1 MNAVIAI
8 IAALPL
14 FLIGI
19 YGILARRH
27 FIRIIIA
34 VEIAM
39 SAVILTI
46 GALATAKG
54 ALGEALGVIVIIII
68 ALEAALGL
76 AIAIEMDRTF
86 DSVDILE
93 IRKLRDEVEK

>member
-1 MNAVIAI
+1 MNALIAL
-8 IAALPL
+8 IAVLPL
-14 FLIGI
+14 FLIGV

-27 FIRIIIA
+27 FIRIIIS

-46 GALATAKG
+46 GTFATVTSSF
-54 ALGEALGVIVIIII
+54 GEVLGVLVIIII

-76 AIAIEMDRTF
+76 AIAIEMDRTYK
-86 DSVDILE
+86 SVDILE
-93 IRKLRDEVEK
+93 IRKL

>member
-1 MNAVIAI
+1 MNALIAL
-8 IAALPL
+8 IAVLPL
-14 FLIGI
+14 FLIGV

-27 FIRIIIA
+27 FIRIIIS

-46 GALATAKG
+46 GTFATVTSSF
-54 ALGEALGVIVIIII
+54 GEVLGVLVIIII

-76 AIAIEMDRTF
+76 AIAIEMDRTYK
-86 DSVDILE
+86 SVDILE
-93 IRKLRDEVEK
+93 IRKLKEETQ

>member
-1 MNAVIAI
+1 MNALIAL
-8 IAALPL
+8 IAVLPL

-27 FIRIIIA
+27 FIRIIIS

-39 SAVILTI
+39 SAVILSI
-46 GALATAKG
+46 GVLATISG
-54 ALGEALGVIVIIII
+54 AMGEVIGIFVIIII

-76 AIAIEMDRTF
+76 AIAIEMDRTYQ
-86 DSVDILE
+86 SVDILE
-93 IRKLRDEVEK
+93 IRKLKEESE

>member
-1 MNAVIAI
+1 MNQTIAL

-14 FLIGI
+14 LLIGI

-27 FIRIIIA
+27 FIRIIIS

-39 SAVILTI
+39 SGVILTI
-46 GALATAKG
+46 GAIAAMRG
-54 ALGEALGVIVIIII
+54 AMGEVIGVLVIIIL

-76 AIAIEMDRTF
+76 AIAIEMDRTYK
-86 DSVDILE
+86 SVDILE
-93 IRKLRDEVEK
+93 IRKIREET